1 MMGGYGDVQ
10 MIDENG
16 LRMDG
21 RKPGDVRPITIETG
35 VVPVIDAGLAGKGG
49 VGQIGAGILRA
60 PPECFQ
66 LAKDAYSKVYPS
78 EN

>member
-21 RKPGDVRPITIETG
+21 RKPGDVRPITC
-35 VVPVIDAGLAGKGG
+35 L
-49 VGQIGAGILRA
+49 
-60 PPECFQ
+60 
-66 LAKDAYSKVYPS
+66 
-78 EN
+78 